1 MSSKYRRA
9 GEKYVVKFILMDTI
23 VMPLIAKIRAFI
35 TDQFK
40 YNEHFVVVFILLC
53 FFLGPF
59 IIVFALKY
67 FFVAAVFIASLL

>member
-1 MSSKYRRA
+1 
-9 GEKYVVKFILMDTI
+9 
-23 VMPLIAKIRAFI
+23 MPLIAKIRAFI